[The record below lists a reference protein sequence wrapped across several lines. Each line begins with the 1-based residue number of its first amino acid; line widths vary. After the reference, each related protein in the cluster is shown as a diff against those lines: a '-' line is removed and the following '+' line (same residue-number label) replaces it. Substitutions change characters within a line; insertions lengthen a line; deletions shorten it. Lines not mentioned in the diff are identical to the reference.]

1 MNKRHI
7 ITIAGKLGSGKSTT
21 ARLVAEKLA
30 YPHHS
35 GGDFMRA
42 MATTRGMTLKELG
55 AQAETD
61 ETIDTQ
67 IDQAQ
72 KEFIDSHDSFV
83 IDSRLGWFFAPDSF
97 KVFLTLPNDVASSRV
112 FADWQRSVA
121 NRISD
126 TSIIPKTLED
136 VEMNLEKRLRSE
148 RERYRKYYGIED
160 QEDSSHFDLVVDTEK
175 NDPET
180 VANLIVEGFKNW
192 LNQ

>member
-1 MNKRHI
+1 
-7 ITIAGKLGSGKSTT
+7 
-21 ARLVAEKLA
+21 
-30 YPHHS
+30 
-35 GGDFMRA
+35 MRA

-112 FADWQRSVA
+112 FADWQRSAA

-136 VEMNLEKRLRSE
+136 VEMSLEKRLRSE

-175 NDPET
+175 NNPEQ
-180 VANLIVEGFKNW
+180 VSEIIVDAYTNW
-192 LNQ
+192 LNKV